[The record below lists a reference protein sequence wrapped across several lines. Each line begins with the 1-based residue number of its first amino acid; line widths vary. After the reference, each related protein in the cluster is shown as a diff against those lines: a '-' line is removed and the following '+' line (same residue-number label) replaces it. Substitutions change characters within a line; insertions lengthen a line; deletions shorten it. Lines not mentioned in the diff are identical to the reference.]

1 MSHRRTL
8 AATAALVLV
17 LAGTAC
23 GGRQTETAATTSASA
38 GAAVPCS
45 IDTDTRI
52 GIATGNATGVYYT
65 LGNAYAEQL
74 AAATDG
80 KLKATAA
87 ETGASVQNIQQLV
100 ADQYQV
106 AFSLFD
112 TAADAVNGTGS
123 FTEPQPVQALARI
136 YDNYTHVIVRAD
148 AGVTG
153 LADLK
158 GKNVSTGSPKSG
170 TEVIANRLL
179 QAAGLNPDT
188 DISAQRL
195 DLTKSVDGLKDGT
208 IDALIWSGGLPT
220 PGITDLFTTMGAQV
234 TFLDI
239 SPLLPKMQ
247 EINPAY
253 QQATIAASV
262 YQSGAEV
269 PTIGVPNV
277 LLVKDGFDANTACVL
292 TRTLFDKQPELIQA
306 SAAAKGIDL
315 QKAGDTAP
323 VTLSSGAQAALDQL
337 GAG

>member
-1 MSHRRTL
+1 MSHRRAF
-8 AATAALVLV
+8 AATALAITLVV
-17 LAGTAC
+17 TAC
-23 GGRQTETAATTSASA
+23 GGRQTESTGTTTASA
-38 GAAVPCS
+38 GAAIPCS

-52 GIATGNATGVYYT
+52 GIATGNSTGVYYT

-112 TAADAVNGTGS
+112 TATDAVNGTGS
-123 FTEPQPVQALARI
+123 FTEPQPVKALARI
-136 YDNYTHVIVRAD
+136 YDNYTHVIVRTD
-148 AGVTG
+148 AGVTS

-158 GKNVSTGSPKSG
+158 GKSVSTGSPKSG
-170 TEVIANRLL
+170 TEVIATRLL
-179 QAAGLNPDT
+179 QSAGLNIDA

-195 DLTKSVDGLKDGT
+195 DLTKSVDGMKDGT
-208 IDALIWSGGLPT
+208 LDALIWSGGLPT
-220 PGITDLFTTMGAQV
+220 PGITDLFTTAGAQV
-234 TFLDI
+234 AFLDI

-247 EINPAY
+247 QINPAY
-253 QQATIAASV
+253 QAATIPASV
-262 YQSGAEV
+262 YQSGGDV

-277 LLVKDGFDANTACVL
+277 LLVKDTFDASTACVL
-292 TRTLFDKQPELIQA
+292 TRTLFDKKPELINA

-315 QKAGDTAP
+315 QKARHTEP
-323 VTLSSGAQAALDQL
+323 VTLHPGAAAALDQL